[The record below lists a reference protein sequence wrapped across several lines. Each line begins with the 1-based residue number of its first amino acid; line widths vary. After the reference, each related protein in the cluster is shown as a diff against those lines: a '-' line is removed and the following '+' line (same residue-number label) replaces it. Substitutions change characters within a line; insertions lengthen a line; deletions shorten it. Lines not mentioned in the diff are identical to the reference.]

1 MEVGRPLI
9 LPAAHDAYS
18 ARLIAAAGFKAFAI
32 AGSTMLAARY
42 ALPDVGIAAFAE
54 MAAAIQDV
62 AAATDLPFIMDG
74 DDGYGDAKNI
84 VHMVRNYERIGIA
97 ALILEDQAR
106 SIKSPGD
113 NPAPA
118 VVPVAEHERKIRV
131 AAGARSSPELL
142 VIARTDSLS
151 LLGLDEALKRSE
163 RYLAAGADGVFI
175 AGLKSDD
182 EFRRTGT
189 AFRGQ
194 NLLVVLTEDGKTEL
208 PYARDLYAMGFNLI
222 VYPSYLML
230 RATESMTKALTGLKT
245 SAENARP
252 LDPVGDLA
260 QARTAFQ
267 NAVHLQ
273 DWLAAGR
280 GN

>member
-1 MEVGRPLI
+1 MEAGRPLI

-54 MAAAIQDV
+54 MSAAIQDI

-84 VHMVRNYERIGIA
+84 VHMVRSYERIGIA

-106 SIKSPGD
+106 SLKLPGD

-118 VVPVAEHERKIRV
+118 VTSIEDHERKIRV
-131 AAGARSSPELL
+131 ATGARSSPDML

-151 LLGLDEALKRSE
+151 LLGIDEALKRSE

-175 AGLKSDD
+175 TGLKSDD
-182 EFRRTGT
+182 DFRRTGN

-194 NLLVVLTEDGKTEL
+194 NLLVVLTEDGKAEL

-222 VYPSYLML
+222 AYPSYLML
-230 RATESMTKALTGLKT
+230 RATDAMTKALSGLKA
-245 SAENARP
+245 SADGARP
-252 LDPVGDLA
+252 LSPVGDLA

-267 NAVHLQ
+267 DAVRLH
-273 DWLAAGR
+273 DWLAVGR
-280 GN
+280 DS